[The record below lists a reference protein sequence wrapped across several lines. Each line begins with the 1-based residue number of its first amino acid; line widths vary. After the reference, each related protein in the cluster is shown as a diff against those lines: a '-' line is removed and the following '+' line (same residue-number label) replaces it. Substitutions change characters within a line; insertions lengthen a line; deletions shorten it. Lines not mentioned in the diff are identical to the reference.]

1 MVGYVVRCPGARTSA
16 VVTLAVAMHTRVR
29 DTRAHHARTSH
40 NVWLCIT
47 SGVSL
52 GMLLIPLAWSMLCLV
67 TADTVVVAASARHA
81 NANTV
86 IVARVIRGL
95 ERLPPPPP
103 F

>member
-1 MVGYVVRCPGARTSA
+1 M
-16 VVTLAVAMHTRVR
+16 
-29 DTRAHHARTSH
+29 
-40 NVWLCIT
+40 
-47 SGVSL
+47 